1 MVAAFVD
8 PVVVASQ
15 DMVILEVNDAMLK
28 LFGYSDRGG
37 VVGKNV
43 KMLMPQSVAAVRF
56 ACACCVCVGRRS
68 LATAESRQLCQGLF

>member
-28 LFGYSDRGG
+28 LFGYSDRSG

-43 KMLMPQSVAAVRF
+43 KILMPQSVAQVRLR
-56 ACACCVCVGRRS
+56 AAGS
-68 LATAESRQLCQGLF
+68 